1 MRTCLTE
8 KERYCIEYAL
18 QAGQTPKQIAAA
30 LNRSKSCIYAEIK
43 RGTVSFLDSE
53 LIPYDKYC
61 ADVAQAAH
69 TAACRSRGA
78 GLKIDSDIKL
88 ANYLENK
95 IISCGYSPYAA
106 MQAAVS
112 SGFSVTFSLST
123 LYNYIRG
130 GVFLKLCKKHLHKYK
145 KQSNCRRAQAK
156 RKYARGVKSIEDRDK
171 QINTRCEFGHWEMDT
186 VVGRQGTTTCLLVL
200 TERKTR
206 YELIRKMSH
215 KSAEYTAA
223 ELDKLEKEYGEKFK
237 RIFKTVTSDNGVE
250 FYGNGIVNTSVYGG
264 VRFEHFYCH
273 PYCSN
278 ERGSNEIQNRFI
290 RRFVKKGTDISSVSK
305 KRVKEIQDYIN
316 NYPRALFSGL
326 SSAQMLANETGFV

>member
-69 TAACRSRGA
+69 AAACRSRGA
-78 GLKIDSDIKL
+78 GLKIDSDIRL

-145 KQSNCRRAQAK
+145 KQSKCRREQAK

-171 QINTRCEFGHWEMDT
+171 KINTRCEFGHWEMDT

-206 YELIRKMSH
+206 FEIIRRMPN
-215 KSAEYTAA
+215 KSAECTQH
-223 ELDKLEKEYGEKFK
+223 ELDVIERRLRGRFK
-237 RIFKTVTSDNGVE
+237 SVFKTITTDNGGE
-250 FYGNGIVNTSVYGG
+250 FYGNGIVNASVYGG

-290 RRFVKKGTDISSVSK
+290 RRFVKKSTDIASVSK

>member
-69 TAACRSRGA
+69 VAACRSRGV
-78 GLKIDSDIKL
+78 GLKIDSDIEL

-112 SGFSVTFSLST
+112 GGFSVTFSLST

-145 KQSNCRRAQAK
+145 KQTKCRRTQAK

-171 QINTRCEFGHWEMDT
+171 QIDTRCEFGHWEMDT

-206 YELIRKMSH
+206 FEIIRRMPN
-215 KSAEYTAA
+215 KSA
-223 ELDKLEKEYGEKFK
+223 
-237 RIFKTVTSDNGVE
+237 
-250 FYGNGIVNTSVYGG
+250 
-264 VRFEHFYCH
+264 
-273 PYCSN
+273 
-278 ERGSNEIQNRFI
+278 
-290 RRFVKKGTDISSVSK
+290 
-305 KRVKEIQDYIN
+305 
-316 NYPRALFSGL
+316 
-326 SSAQMLANETGFV
+326 